1 MVLKNDRVDMLDKFP
16 SRGEQVI
23 VTKNMCDFN
32 KHMNVV
38 YYQHIFEDGCAD
50 FYQSMGFT
58 KEYFKQGY
66 SSFTLEANIRYLKE
80 MREGDYATPHYRL
93 IKISEKLIHYAGIIA
108 DHLGNVSSFSEHIL
122 AHVDM
127 VLRKT
132 SPMPSYLRD
141 NLENM
146 LAEHRAAGDIAFD
159 LKLGIK

>member
-1 MVLKNDRVDMLDKFP
+1 MLDKFP
-16 SRGEQVI
+16 SKGEQVI

-38 YYQHIFEDGCAD
+38 YYQHIFEDGCVD
-50 FYQSMGFT
+50 FYRSMGFT

-80 MREGDYATPHYRL
+80 VREGDHATPHFRL
-93 IKISEKLIHYAGIIA
+93 IKISGKLIHYAGIIV
-108 DHLGNVSSFSEHIL
+108 DHLGNISSFSEHIL

-127 VLRKT
+127 GLRKT
-132 SPMPSYLRD
+132 SPMPKYLLD
-141 NLENM
+141 NLDNM
-146 LAEHRAAGDIAFD
+146 LQEHRATGDIGFE